1 MRKILFCLFFIGITI
16 LLCNLL
22 DSSYAYSYGTNNMV
36 LFYKDDL
43 FELENDIKKYISNID
58 DYIIPNSRYLYGDM
72 LVDNYDFLVYFAS
85 DYVINNR
92 E

>member
-1 MRKILFCLFFIGITI
+1 MKKMLLCLFLISITI
-16 LLCNLL
+16 LLCGMF
-22 DSSYAYSYGTNNMV
+22 DSSYAYSYDIDNLV
-36 LFYKDDL
+36 LFYKEDYK
-43 FELENDIKKYISNID
+43 ELGSDIKKYISNID

>member
-58 DYIIPNSRYLYGDM
+58 DYIIPNSRYLYDDM